1 MGNIDKIIKENIE
14 AVFIPLLEKLLNISI
29 KQTIELKDKLQVTIE
44 REPDFLKKIIGVDEK
59 AFILHLE
66 FQSNDDAEMVYRM
79 AEYRAILQR
88 KYRLP
93 VRQFVIYLGARPP
106 KMRTELYE
114 EERITG
120 FELKNINSLSIDDT
134 LDSQIPEE
142 IVLAILTDYP
152 KADAEKV
159 VVRIIEKLQKT
170 TKDDT
175 QLRRAVQ
182 QLLILSRLRNLEEI
196 TTEKA
201 QQMPI
206 TYDITKDGIYQKGV
220 REGLEKGVREG
231 LEKGVREGEQKGS
244 KNKADR
250 MIIKALQLE
259 MLSVE
264 QIAEMAEVDVEYVLA
279 LKGQLEN

>member
-106 KMRTELYE
+106 KMRTELYK

-152 KADAEKV
+152 KADAERV
-159 VVRIIEKLQKT
+159 VVRIIDKLQKT
-170 TKDDT
+170 AKDDT

-250 MIIKALQLE
+250 MIIKALQLGV
-259 MLSVE
+259 LSVD
-264 QIAEMAEVDVEYVLA
+264 QIAEMAEVDVDYVLS
-279 LKGQLEN
+279 LKQKIEK